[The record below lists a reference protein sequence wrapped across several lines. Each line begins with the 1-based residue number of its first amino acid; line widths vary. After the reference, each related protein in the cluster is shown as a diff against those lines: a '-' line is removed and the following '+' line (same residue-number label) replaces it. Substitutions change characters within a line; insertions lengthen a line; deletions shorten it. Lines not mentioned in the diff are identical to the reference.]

1 MNSTF
6 DDIILG
12 GAMGGSN
19 YMHLSN
25 NEKGELI
32 FKEIKNSYVFWS
44 IKKAIKEE
52 IVRNRQTKT
61 QEICEMIP
69 RLLKDLNLETKIKNK
84 VHETL
89 DKNGYFKET
98 SQITATKFKN
108 CKNMSKLPSYFF
120 DQDHEPLENI
130 A

>member
-1 MNSTF
+1 
-6 DDIILG
+6 
-12 GAMGGSN
+12 
-19 YMHLSN
+19 
-25 NEKGELI
+25 
-32 FKEIKNSYVFWS
+32 
-44 IKKAIKEE
+44 
-52 IVRNRQTKT
+52 
-61 QEICEMIP
+61 MIP
-69 RLLKDLNLETKIKNK
+69 RLLKELNLETKIKNK

-98 SQITATKFKN
+98 SQVTATKFKN